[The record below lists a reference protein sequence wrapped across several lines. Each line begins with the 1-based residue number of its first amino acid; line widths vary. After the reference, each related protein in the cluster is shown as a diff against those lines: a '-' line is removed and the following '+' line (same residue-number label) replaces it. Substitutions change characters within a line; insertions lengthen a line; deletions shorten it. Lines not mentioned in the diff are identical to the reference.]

1 MKTRFLTIGALG
13 VLVFAVPAS
22 AHHSFAMFDHNKRST
37 VMGTVKD
44 FEWINPHTWV
54 HMTTMDA
61 SGKLQTWSFEA
72 GSVRQLVAAGWKQ
85 DSIKVGDKIEMAFH
99 PLKDGSYG
107 GQILTVTLANGTKL
121 SQGPDAGGGP
131 NRGRE

>member
-1 MKTRFLTIGALG
+1 MLFAL
-13 VLVFAVPAS
+13 PAS
-22 AHHSFAMFDHNKRST
+22 AHHSFAMFDHAKRST
-37 VMGTVKD
+37 LSGTVKD

-54 HMTTMDA
+54 HLTTVDA
-61 SGKLQTWSFEA
+61 TGKQTTWSFEA

-85 DSIKVGDKIEMAFH
+85 DSLKVGDKIEMTFH

-107 GQILTVTLANGTKL
+107 GQILTVMLPNGSKL

-131 NRGRE
+131 QRGN